1 MEVKVERLEHELIVE
16 RECKEALQVELDG
29 VTKKHAVEKDKVTPE
44 CHDQVDSTIREHWV
58 AIGSF
63 DVHKVDLDALVG
75 MDISELG
82 FDMLCLSSAAW
93 DSFMTTRKN
102 SLDFYLEEDPT
113 NANMV
118 PSTANEDITPI
129 NNDAGP
135 TVNTNQCADGENEG
149 NVF

>member
-29 VTKKHAVEKDKVTPE
+29 VTKKHAVEKDKV
-44 CHDQVDSTIREHWV
+44 

-75 MDISELG
+75 VDISELG

-113 NANMV
+113 NANIA
-118 PSTANEDITPI
+118 PSTANEDITLT

-135 TVNTNQCADGENEG
+135 TDNTNQCADGENEG